1 MAHRDFKVDRLVC
14 CNQGSIH
21 TGIVLNPA
29 GPCAAR
35 HGPYGVS
42 DFRVAIDSLP
52 CDEVVVS
59 VGCLPAFPFQ
69 VFLKQFYSFGT
80 ATVPRGIC
88 FREVMV
94 VRAKSILD
102 RFETSSKSRRWLDA
116 GPFSSSKQS
125 QELMMGGA
133 EQHKEESLHGVLQQF

>member
-69 VFLKQFYSFGT
+69 VF
-80 ATVPRGIC
+80 
-88 FREVMV
+88 
-94 VRAKSILD
+94 
-102 RFETSSKSRRWLDA
+102 FEAVLQAWDSNSSKRNLLS
-116 GPFSSSKQS
+116 GSYGSESK
-125 QELMMGGA
+125 E
-133 EQHKEESLHGVLQQF
+133 HIR